1 MAIVVSGCAM
11 FSNKEPAELGA
22 KELYDKGKKALN
34 KGDYEL
40 AIQHF
45 EKLESRYR
53 KLLSEAHRLSQINR
67 SQGDSKYAEA
77 EAILDQIK
85 ALETES

>member
-1 MAIVVSGCAM
+1 MSMGWFTARS
-11 FSNKEPAELGA
+11 
-22 KELYDKGKKALN
+22 KK
-34 KGDYEL
+34 
-40 AIQHF
+40 

>member
-1 MAIVVSGCAM
+1 MGWFTARS
-11 FSNKEPAELGA
+11 
-22 KELYDKGKKALN
+22 KK
-34 KGDYEL
+34 
-40 AIQHF
+40 